1 MDDVTLEA
9 AITTYEAQLQQ
20 VDATLAA
27 DLDPSQLQDLL
38 KLRADLCQLMELTKA
53 SLLSFP
59 HLASLG
65 GANAASLGGAN
76 ETSLGGTS
84 GATLGVA
91 NGASLGDANGAPMVG
106 ANRASLRDANGAP
119 MGAANG
125 VPMGDANGASP
136 GDANGASPRVANG
149 APADTQDQLE
159 SQFAAFYSELGE
171 SSGTRCDMKERDQE
185 SEEEEEEEEE
195 ETLSGTKVRAPYRTA
210 WGTLE
215 FHNAMVVGAE
225 APDGDEAQVRV
236 LYIYPTQKSM
246 KPCPFYLEDKC
257 RFPDNCRFSHGEVV
271 YVSELRDFLDCD
283 LSNLEKG
290 SSCLA
295 RHEDSIWYP
304 ARITDVQQGF
314 YTVKFDSLLLKD
326 AVMEAD
332 CIIPPLREEDP
343 PSSDSDRHDEDDD
356 EEQVVDAEVS
366 GQEVAAVT
374 TSCFGGWEVHT
385 RGIGSKLMLKMGY
398 EYGKGLGK
406 AQTGRVEPVM
416 AVVLPRSDLLDQC
429 GELTRPRSHS
439 RRQKDGGEPTRRV
452 KRRRKPGSAGRER
465 HTIFDFLNHK
475 LGDKKQDGAQD
486 KAALGGVDAYKGGV
500 DANKGGVDT
509 YKGGVDTKRSL
520 NIKLFQAAQK
530 VAQTQREIHN
540 LTHALSRHTGRSMVK
555 QLEEKLSV
563 ARQLLTQQ
571 KAQELSIQK
580 EHSKLNT
587 HKKMTQF

>member
-1 MDDVTLEA
+1 MDEVNLEA

-27 DLDPSQLQDLL
+27 GLDPSQMQDLL

-53 SLLSFP
+53 SFLSFP
-59 HLASLG
+59 HL
-65 GANAASLGGAN
+65 
-76 ETSLGGTS
+76 
-84 GATLGVA
+84 
-91 NGASLGDANGAPMVG
+91 GDANVASPGDAASGASPG
-106 ANRASLRDANGAP
+106 DASGTSLRNANRA
-119 MGAANG
+119 
-125 VPMGDANGASP
+125 PMGDANGASP
-136 GDANGASPRVANG
+136 GGANG

-171 SSGTRCDMKERDQE
+171 SSGTGCDMKERDQE
-185 SEEEEEEEEE
+185 SDEEEE

-215 FHNAMVVGAE
+215 YHNAMVVGAE

-366 GQEVAAVT
+366 GQEVAAVA

-406 AQTGRVEPVM
+406 AQTGRVEPV
-416 AVVLPRSDLLDQC
+416 LPRSDLLDRC
-429 GELTRPRSHS
+429 GQLTSPHSHS
-439 RRQKDGGEPTRRV
+439 RRQKDGGQPTGQVR
-452 KRRRKPGSAGRER
+452 RRRKPRSAGRER
-465 HTIFDFLNHK
+465 HTVFDFLNHK
-475 LGDKKQDGAQD
+475 LGDKKQDEAQE
-486 KAALGGVDAYKGGV
+486 KAALGGVDAYNGGVDTYKGGVAAYKGGV
-500 DANKGGVDT
+500 DTYKGGVAAYNGGVDTYKGGVDT

-530 VAQTQREIHN
+530 VAQTQKEIHN
-540 LTHALSRHTGRSMVK
+540 LTQALRRHTGRSTVK
-555 QLEEKLSV
+555 QLEEKLSM

-587 HKKMTQF
+587 HKKMTHF